1 LAHLKSFPNPSK
13 KRAPENKRAIAR
25 SLAATSKGS
34 CSQRDPGRII
44 SKLGNW
50 AHYIEILNS
59 SGSVIVIDDISKRF
73 GGISAVDH
81 CSFRIETGRITG
93 LIGPNGAGKTTLFN
107 IIAGFVRP
115 SSGRIWLDGE
125 DITGLPPHHLFRR
138 GLVRTFQIPREFGRM
153 TVLENLMVVPP
164 QQVGEN
170 LFNAWF
176 RWRRVQ
182 RQERNLQA
190 RAEEVLQRLNLIH
203 LRDQLAATLSGGQK
217 KLLELG
223 RTLMTDARVILLDE
237 PGAGVNRT
245 LLADLMR
252 FIEYLNRE
260 RGCTFCIIEHDL
272 DLVTRLC
279 DHVVVMAAGRV
290 LTQGSMEEIKQNPA
304 VREAYLGSVA
314 LSDSLSPSKPSSL
327 PSEGSLS

>member
-1 LAHLKSFPNPSK
+1 M
-13 KRAPENKRAIAR
+13 
-25 SLAATSKGS
+25 
-34 CSQRDPGRII
+34 
-44 SKLGNW
+44 
-50 AHYIEILNS
+50 
-59 SGSVIVIDDISKRF
+59 IVIDDISKRF

-107 IIAGFVRP
+107 IIAGFIRP

-125 DITGLPPHHLFRR
+125 DITGLPPYHLFRR

-164 QQVGEN
+164 NQIGEN
-170 LFNAWF
+170 LFATWF
-176 RWRRVQ
+176 GWRRVQ

-190 RAEEVLQRLNLIH
+190 RAEEVLERLNLIH
-203 LRDQLAATLSGGQK
+203 LRDQLAITLSGGQK

-279 DHVVVMAAGRV
+279 DHVVVMAAGKV

-314 LSDSLSPSKPSSL
+314 LADSLNPPQPSPL

>member
-1 LAHLKSFPNPSK
+1 M
-13 KRAPENKRAIAR
+13 
-25 SLAATSKGS
+25 
-34 CSQRDPGRII
+34 
-44 SKLGNW
+44 
-50 AHYIEILNS
+50 
-59 SGSVIVIDDISKRF
+59 IVIDNISKQF
-73 GGISAVDH
+73 GGVNALDR
-81 CSFRIETGRITG
+81 CSFRIEAGRITG

-107 IIAGFVRP
+107 IIAGFIRP

-125 DITGLPPHHLFRR
+125 DVTGLPPHRLFHR

-164 QQVGEN
+164 EQAGEN
-170 LFNAWF
+170 LFNTWF

-182 RQERNLQA
+182 RQERQLQA
-190 RAEEVLQRLNLIH
+190 RAEEVLERLNLIH
-203 LRDQLAATLSGGQK
+203 LRDQLAVNLSGGQK

-223 RTLMTDARVILLDE
+223 RTLMANARVILLDE

-245 LLADLMR
+245 LLADLMC

-279 DHVVVMAAGRV
+279 HHVVVMAGGRV
-290 LTQGSMEEIKQNPA
+290 LTQGSMQEIKQNPA
-304 VREAYLGSVA
+304 VREAYLGSIALADA
-314 LSDSLSPSKPSSL
+314 LSSGPASTVSP
-327 PSEGSLS
+327 EGSPP